1 MPPCFTP
8 NSAEQGPL
16 AAESF
21 SWRDRVFL
29 IAVFAA
35 LVLLKIPGVLQGR
48 LWAEDG
54 LFLQDALQLPWWQA
68 LTTPH
73 TGYIDLTASGA
84 MLIAIHAT
92 DLEQVARVSVLI
104 GLVIQLCPVV
114 LLVTSRCAW
123 LRPRWVLV
131 TALLLLLT
139 PPVAEEVWLSPVT
152 SQYHLMVCTGLILAF
167 EVRLGRST
175 CSKSCCWRW
184 PD

>member
-139 PPVAEEVWLSPVT
+139 PPVAEEVRLSPVT
-152 SQYHLMVCTGLILAF
+152 SQ
-167 EVRLGRST
+167 
-175 CSKSCCWRW
+175 
-184 PD
+184 